1 MNACSSGGLH
11 AFPYGDSYGAT
22 ACNTWDN
29 PTTGCMF
36 GSCASVSAGSL
47 ATCQASGPYAGVFD
61 LSGNLFEWTDSVIG
75 NGASGYKARTRG
87 ASFTNFSMNDR
98 CDMDDHTPVNG
109 AYDNVG
115 FRCCS
120 P

>member
-11 AFPYGDSYGAT
+11 AFPYGDVYDAT
-22 ACNTWDN
+22 ACDTWNN
-29 PTTGCMF
+29 PTSGCNA
-36 GSCASVSAGSL
+36 GTCVSIPAGSL
-47 ATCQASGPYAGVFD
+47 ATCQAVGAYAGVFD
-61 LSGNLFEWTDSVIG
+61 LSGNLFEWSDSVIG
-75 NGASGYKARTRG
+75 DGSVGYKARTRG
-87 ASFTNFSMNDR
+87 ASFTTFSQDDR

-109 AYDNVG
+109 TYDNVG